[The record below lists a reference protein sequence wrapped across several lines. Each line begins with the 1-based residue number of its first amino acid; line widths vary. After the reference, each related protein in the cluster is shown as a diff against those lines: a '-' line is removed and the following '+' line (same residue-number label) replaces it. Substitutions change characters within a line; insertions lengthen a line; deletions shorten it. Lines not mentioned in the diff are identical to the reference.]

1 MLASVASSRNWKRER
16 ERERWKKIVV
26 VVVVVVVVSG
36 VIAATTI
43 RLDVKFAFSER
54 KRK

>member
-1 MLASVASSRNWKRER
+1 VLASVASSRNWKREI
-16 ERERWKKIVV
+16 ERERWKKIV

-43 RLDVKFAFSER
+43 SLDVKFAFSER